1 MAAAGLVPSRVRGQ
15 LWGLWALFLA
25 SLALQLA
32 IPHLV
37 ASREHPWHSGQT
49 AVAGFVLA
57 LFSLTAAVSSFA
69 LRETLR
75 ESCRATPDPS
85 SPSHVR
91 SIRAM
96 LLGLWARCFLIG
108 AFGCLLAY
116 GAASPSAAWPF
127 VSAAAVLLVF
137 HAPRPWLFTRPSP

>member
-1 MAAAGLVPSRVRGQ
+1 LAPIRVRRQ

-32 IPHLV
+32 LPQLV
-37 ASREHPWHSGQT
+37 ASRQHPWHSGQT

-69 LRETLR
+69 LREKLR
-75 ESCRATPDPS
+75 ESCRAAPDPS
-85 SPSHVR
+85 SPSHIASV
-91 SIRAM
+91 RAM
-96 LLGLWARCFLIG
+96 LLGLWVRCFLIG
-108 AFGCLLAY
+108 AFGCVLAY

-127 VSAAAVLLVF
+127 VSGATVLLVF
-137 HAPRPWLFTRPSP
+137 HAPRPWLFARPSV